1 MRSSMTDKVPLK
13 IKINVGDLKEMA
25 LKCSKMYQ
33 TAAYDCLLPHTNNP
47 VDTVSSYFD
56 SHETATSMSDT

>member
-33 TAAYDCLLPHTNNP
+33 TAAYDCLLPHTNNQ
-47 VDTVSSYFD
+47 V
-56 SHETATSMSDT
+56 E